1 MYIDPS
7 WCPDNC
13 QLWRSLVSPKYI
25 EHLDYFRE
33 FCQVTCTK
41 EHSHCKAIKLGTIYD
56 PLLAP
61 FGNCSAA
68 IVRLLSPPKFLLLFQ
83 CFGLLPSFQ
92 VPWKSSFAKMPMS
105 DGHHCWRIS
114 RSLWSSRSVSWCC
127 SFWDL
132 QLHFP
137 RVYGC
142 FSVEALLVYAAQ
154 YHLVL
159 QSCMQLQYHFPGVHG
174 QILDRRPL
182 ISCIVNIRLSDGT
195 IVRMDVTPKSKSFGS
210 NQRTECIIL
219 QYIAMLFVLVHP
231 NIA

>member
-1 MYIDPS
+1 MTV
-7 WCPDNC
+7 
-13 QLWRSLVSPKYI
+13 LR
-25 EHLDYFRE
+25 
-33 FCQVTCTK
+33 
-41 EHSHCKAIKLGTIYD
+41 KAIKLGTIYD

-159 QSCMQLQYHFPGVHG
+159 QSCMQLQYHFPGVYG

-219 QYIAMLFVLVHP
+219 QCCSFWSIRTLHRTLCPGYFWRYYVVTTIWGL
-231 NIA
+231 